1 MTAFLLYH
9 FFECTLKGYLG
20 CWCFVINSLN
30 ETRILSMPWILW
42 IIVQDDEEAYAAD
55 TDSDTDDEER
65 PIAAAAMATVLYS
78 SEDEQ
83 ATPRRPQ
90 VSSKFSQTNM
100 KISGKCNRPFPS
112 YFVPLIQNK
121 SLCRAFHMQL
131 NLIVEKEPAWERIF
145 KGMLLCKDSSWHR
158 SKR

>member
-1 MTAFLLYH
+1 
-9 FFECTLKGYLG
+9 
-20 CWCFVINSLN
+20 
-30 ETRILSMPWILW
+30 MPWILW

-100 KISGKCNRPFPS
+100 KISGKCNKPFPS
-112 YFVPLIQNK
+112 YLVPLI
-121 SLCRAFHMQL
+121 
-131 NLIVEKEPAWERIF
+131 
-145 KGMLLCKDSSWHR
+145 
-158 SKR
+158 